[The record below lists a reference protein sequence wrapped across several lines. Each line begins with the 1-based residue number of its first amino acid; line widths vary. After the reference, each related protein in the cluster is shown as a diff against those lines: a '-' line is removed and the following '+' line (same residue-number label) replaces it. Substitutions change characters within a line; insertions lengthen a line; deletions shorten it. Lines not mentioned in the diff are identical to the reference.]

1 MFLVSGLSLLLVVYV
16 GFGEAQ
22 RTVHQFQVEKLDA
35 QGTILQTAM
44 ANYLRAGLPLKQYV
58 GFATRAEAVLASDSS
73 ISAMIVFDLDGSP
86 VFVGGD
92 GNIPLLPVASAE
104 TNANEGPDL
113 RQNDDYVQV
122 VLPLRSKFEAVGSL
136 AVTMPSATITERLEE
151 RFRSLLGMALALSLA
166 FAWFAS
172 AVGPR
177 LAGQRTPWLQIVYA
191 LTFLAMSGAVVATL
205 VSVYSEGAQAK
216 TKSLADSLGERV
228 RDVVDFNINIDEL
241 EGLDRV
247 FGEYRRLNPDISAAG
262 LTVNGQVLIHTD
274 PDAVGGPWIS
284 DRQTYEYVIDLT
296 RAEKNAN
303 EIHVAVALPAK
314 VVYRQ
319 VARSVKNFGALF
331 VASAFLA
338 GLFLQLARSL
348 QWMQSAGAAPGAQSE
363 GREFSDIEL
372 GLVKSVFF
380 VAVFVEHLTYSF
392 LPQFMTQLATDAGL
406 STGYASAPF
415 MVYYLCFA
423 LTLVPAGHYAQQ
435 IGPRKLMYVG
445 LTLAA
450 IGLLSLASMN
460 DFFLVLLARATAG
473 IGQGMLFI
481 GVQCYILAKASPEKK
496 TQGAAIIVFGFQGG
510 MIAGLAIGSLLVAY
524 MGTRGVFTLA
534 GLIAIAV
541 TIYTILLVPPVSR
554 QAAADYGMGSNPRRL
569 WRDMGL
575 VLRNLE
581 FLRTMFLI
589 GIPTKAVMTGI
600 IIFALPL
607 LLTQKGFAQEDIG
620 QIIMLYAVGVLVAT
634 SYISRLV
641 DRIGKTSGVLFW
653 GSVIAGLGLLL
664 IGASDSTR
672 ISEWPD
678 GALLANMATIFG
690 VILVGIAHGFV
701 NAPVVT
707 RVAQS
712 KLAMKIGADSAT
724 ATYRFLERIG
734 HIAGPILVGQ
744 MFLFSGQSAEVVRWV
759 GIAIVVLG
767 IIFIL
772 GCTPAEDETAGREI
786 GHEPEPQLTP
796 R

>member
-423 LTLVPAGHYAQQ
+423 LTLIPAGHYAQQ

-481 GVQCYILAKASPEKK
+481 GVQCYILA
-496 TQGAAIIVFGFQGG
+496 
-510 MIAGLAIGSLLVAY
+510 
-524 MGTRGVFTLA
+524 
-534 GLIAIAV
+534 
-541 TIYTILLVPPVSR
+541 
-554 QAAADYGMGSNPRRL
+554 
-569 WRDMGL
+569 
-575 VLRNLE
+575 
-581 FLRTMFLI
+581 
-589 GIPTKAVMTGI
+589 
-600 IIFALPL
+600 
-607 LLTQKGFAQEDIG
+607 
-620 QIIMLYAVGVLVAT
+620 
-634 SYISRLV
+634 
-641 DRIGKTSGVLFW
+641 
-653 GSVIAGLGLLL
+653 
-664 IGASDSTR
+664 
-672 ISEWPD
+672 
-678 GALLANMATIFG
+678 
-690 VILVGIAHGFV
+690 
-701 NAPVVT
+701 
-707 RVAQS
+707 
-712 KLAMKIGADSAT
+712 
-724 ATYRFLERIG
+724 
-734 HIAGPILVGQ
+734 
-744 MFLFSGQSAEVVRWV
+744 
-759 GIAIVVLG
+759 
-767 IIFIL
+767 
-772 GCTPAEDETAGREI
+772 
-786 GHEPEPQLTP
+786 
-796 R
+796 